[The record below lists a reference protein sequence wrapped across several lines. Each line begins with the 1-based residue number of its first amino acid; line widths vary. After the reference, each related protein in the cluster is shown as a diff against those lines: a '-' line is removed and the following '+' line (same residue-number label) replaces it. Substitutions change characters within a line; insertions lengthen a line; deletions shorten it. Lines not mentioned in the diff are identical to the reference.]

1 MSWVLFSVVL
11 IGGLMMKVPS
21 VQASD
26 EIAIWAGD
34 APGTEGRTNE
44 EEVVNERVRKVHQP
58 SLTVHLP
65 PRELATGAA
74 VLVCPGGGY
83 HHLAIEKEGHQV
95 AAWLNT
101 LGVAAYVL
109 KYRLDRDEALQ
120 DAQEAMRVIRKR
132 SEEWGVDS
140 DQVGAMGFSAGAHL
154 SVNLMMNN
162 DAASRPNFL
171 VPIYVSLKNLDV
183 ENITA
188 ENALPAFIAGASDDT
203 TTPPVQAI
211 TLYQKLL
218 SYHVPVEL
226 HLYEK
231 GGHGFGLAKTKG
243 AASSWTVR
251 CEDWMRGRGLLDVVH
266 GVFASL

>member
-1 MSWVLFSVVL
+1 MT
-11 IGGLMMKVPS
+11 
-21 VQASD
+21 D
-26 EIAIWAGD
+26 EIGVWDGD
-34 APGTEGRTNE
+34 APDSEGRTNE

-83 HHLAIEKEGHQV
+83 HHLAIQKEGHQV

-120 DAQEAMRVIRKR
+120 DAQEAMKLIRKR
-132 SEEWGVDS
+132 AEEWGLNS
-140 DQVGAMGFSAGAHL
+140 DQVGAMGFSAGGHL
-154 SVNLMMNN
+154 VVNLMINN
-162 DAASRPNFL
+162 NSASRPDFL
-171 VPIYVSLKNLDV
+171 VPIYVSLKNLDM
-183 ENITA
+183 EKMTS
-188 ENALPAFIAGASDDT
+188 ENAVPAFIAGASDDK
-203 TTPPVQAI
+203 TTPPAQAI

-218 SYHVPVEL
+218 SYDVPLEL

-251 CEDWMRGRGLLDVVH
+251 CEDWMRGHGLLDV
-266 GVFASL
+266 GV

>member
-1 MSWVLFSVVL
+1 
-11 IGGLMMKVPS
+11 
-21 VQASD
+21 
-26 EIAIWAGD
+26 
-34 APGTEGRTNE
+34 
-44 EEVVNERVRKVHQP
+44 
-58 SLTVHLP
+58 HLP

-83 HHLAIEKEGHQV
+83 HHLAIQKEGHQV

-120 DAQEAMRVIRKR
+120 DAQEAMKLIRKR
-132 SEEWGVDS
+132 AEEWGLNS
-140 DQVGAMGFSAGAHL
+140 DQVGAMGFSAGGHL
-154 SVNLMMNN
+154 VVNLMINN
-162 DAASRPNFL
+162 NSASRPDFL
-171 VPIYVSLKNLDV
+171 VPIYVSLKNLDM
-183 ENITA
+183 EKMTS
-188 ENALPAFIAGASDDT
+188 ENAVPAFIAGASDDK
-203 TTPPVQAI
+203 TTPPAQAI

-218 SYHVPVEL
+218 SYDVPLEL

-251 CEDWMRGRGLLDVVH
+251 CEDWMRGHGLLDV
-266 GVFASL
+266 GE

>member
-1 MSWVLFSVVL
+1 M
-11 IGGLMMKVPS
+11 I
-21 VQASD
+21 D
-26 EIAIWAGD
+26 EIAIWDGD
-34 APGTEGRTNE
+34 APGSEGRVNE

-83 HHLAIEKEGHQV
+83 HHVTIYKEGHQV

-120 DAQEAMRVIRKR
+120 DAQQAMKLIRKR
-132 SEEWGVDS
+132 GEEWGVKA
-140 DQVGAMGFSAGAHL
+140 DQVGAMGFSAGANL
-154 SVNLMMNN
+154 VVNLMMNH
-162 DAASRPNFL
+162 DALSRPNFL
-171 VPIYVSLKNLDV
+171 APIYFSMRGLDL
-183 ENITA
+183 EKITS
-188 ENALPAFIAGASDDT
+188 ENALPTFIAGASDDT
-203 TTPPVQAI
+203 TTPPAQAI

-218 SYHVPVEL
+218 GLGVPIEL
-226 HLYEK
+226 HLYEQ

-251 CEDWMRGRGLLDVVH
+251 CEEWMRGRGLLDV
-266 GVFASL
+266 GE